1 MEFIPTA
8 ISGVVRI
15 IPKTFVDDRGSFREQ
30 YRLNV
35 FSDAGI
41 HDHFVQDNIST
52 SKRGVVRGL
61 HYQVIQAQSKL
72 VTVLQGSIVDVA
84 VDLRKGSPTFGNYV
98 SVLLSDQNKEMLYIP
113 IGFAHGFQALEDD
126 TVVSYK
132 CSDYYLPSGE
142 RSLRW
147 NDPHVNIQWPLRDS
161 ILSDK
166 DKVSPLLKDI
176 PEADLFNGSNP

>member
-8 ISGVVRI
+8 IAGVVRI
-15 IPKTFVDDRGSFREQ
+15 IPKTFVDDRGSFREN
-30 YRLNV
+30 YRQNV
-35 FSDAGI
+35 FAEAGI
-41 HDHFVQDNIST
+41 RDQFVQDNIST

-84 VDLRKGSPTFGNYV
+84 VDLRKGSSTFGKYV

-147 NDPHVNIQWPLRDS
+147 NDPQIDIRWPVLDS
-161 ILSDK
+161 ILSSK
-166 DKVSPLLKDI
+166 DKLSPFLRDI
-176 PEADLFNGSNP
+176 PDADLFNGSNP